1 MDRGGDTV
9 NSVMDEA
16 TRQDARVDAAAAPQ
30 WTVQGERGSQSL
42 LRLMTALSLRLGRRA
57 SRRVLPLINV
67 YYTLFGGAARRASRQ
82 YLRRVLGREPVFGD
96 GLRHV
101 GTFAATIH
109 DRLYLLHDRFDLF
122 AVEIEGGNLI
132 AEALASGAG
141 AFLMGAH
148 YGSFEILRAVGR
160 QYLTRPVVMVMYE
173 RNARK
178 VNAAL
183 ASINPRAAP
192 EIIALGHPDS
202 MLKVHERLESGA
214 IVGMLVDRAIG
225 SDTTA
230 DIPFLGVPAPFPTG
244 PFRMAAALRRPV
256 FFMAGA
262 YLGDNRYR
270 VRFVPLADFSVV
282 PARGRAAA
290 VGDAVRRFAVLVEA
304 ECRSAPYNWFNFYD
318 FWNPH
323 GGAPDG

>member
-1 MDRGGDTV
+1 MGQFERGDHIELSNDTGEPAIYKLAWI
-9 NSVMDEA
+9 SPARKLFILTRHPDESL
-16 TRQDARVDAAAAPQ
+16 
-30 WTVQGERGSQSL
+30 TVQGPELAFMFQREQ
-42 LRLMTALSLRLGRRA
+42 A
-57 SRRVLPLINV
+57 RVATDDS
-67 YYTLFGGAARRASRQ
+67 TL
-82 YLRRVLGREPVFGD
+82 
-96 GLRHV
+96 
-101 GTFAATIH
+101 
-109 DRLYLLHDRFDLF
+109 
-122 AVEIEGGNLI
+122 
-132 AEALASGAG
+132 
-141 AFLMGAH
+141 
-148 YGSFEILRAVGR
+148 
-160 QYLTRPVVMVMYE
+160 
-173 RNARK
+173 
-178 VNAAL
+178 
-183 ASINPRAAP
+183 
-192 EIIALGHPDS
+192 
-202 MLKVHERLESGA
+202 
-214 IVGMLVDRAIG
+214 DRAIG